1 MSELKTLGYY
11 KKICETEFPKR
22 GLAFINQKITESPNG
37 ENEKVIA
44 AESQMLYLL
53 NEIEHEEK

>member
-11 KKICETEFPKR
+11 KKLCEIAFPGR

-44 AESQMLYLL
+44 AESQVLYLL
-53 NEIEHEEK
+53 NKIEHEGL